1 MTKPL
6 DALKALAQFI
16 LLCAVFAV
24 AVPVVIVVGF
34 VASAGMLVWRWAK

>member
-6 DALKALAQFI
+6 DALKAQFM

-24 AVPVVIVVGF
+24 AVPVVIAVGF
-34 VASAGMLVWRWAK
+34 VASAVAWAGRKA

>member
-24 AVPVVIVVGF
+24 AVPVVIAVGF
-34 VASAGMLVWRWAK
+34 VASAVAWAGRRV